1 MPEGLALVLTDER
14 YLTAVSKASNA
25 ASKASESSMPEGIV
39 LVATDES
46 ELY

>member
-1 MPEGLALVLTDER
+1 MPEGLALVLTDEC
-14 YLTAVSKASNA
+14 YLKAVSKASKA

-39 LVATDES
+39 LVAMDES